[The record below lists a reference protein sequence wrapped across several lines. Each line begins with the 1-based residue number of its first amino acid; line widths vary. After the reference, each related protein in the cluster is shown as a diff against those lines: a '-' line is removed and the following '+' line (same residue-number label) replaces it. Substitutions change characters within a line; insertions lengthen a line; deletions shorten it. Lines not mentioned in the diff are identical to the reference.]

1 MLKSCYLILLS
12 LFLSNSVIA
21 QTPQFPIVKG
31 FGGIYKIDNV
41 SLPLEGMDGEFKIVI
56 DLKSGPSNK
65 SELNSALNNV
75 ARIMNLHGLAGVPK
89 EKLHIVVVGHAL
101 ATQSLLT
108 NEGYN
113 RKNGVDNPNLA
124 LISALKE
131 AGVKVRICGQSLIG
145 RGFSQDEVNPE
156 VSIRLSMITEVT
168 RLVREGYQLLI
179 F

>member
-1 MLKSCYLILLS
+1 MKTIIVLLS
-12 LFLSNSVIA
+12 FFISASTLYSQEA
-21 QTPQFPIVKG
+21 QFPIVKG
-31 FGGIYKIDNV
+31 FGGIYEIDGV
-41 SLPLEGMDGEFKIVI
+41 DLPLEGMDGEFRIVI

-89 EKLHIVVVGHAL
+89 EKLKVVVVGHAL

-108 NEGYN
+108 NEGYQ

-124 LISALKE
+124 LISALKD
-131 AGVKVRICGQSLIG
+131 AGAEIRICGQSLIG
-145 RGFSQDEVNPE
+145 RGFAQDEVNPE

-168 RLVREGYQLLI
+168 RLVRDGYQLLI